1 VTRLVLPAILGG
13 LAFAGAPARQPSLAQ
28 PAAATMPFEELVRR
42 ADSARGSGRLDDAAA
57 LYREALKQRP
67 RWPDGWWY
75 LGTLA
80 YDSDQPRDCVAAF
93 RSLLALKPELH
104 AAWALRGLCAF
115 QLGEYAAA
123 RGHLAKALAA
133 GPLADESMGRV
144 VAYHLALLAIQ
155 AGAFEAAI
163 PPLAQLLQ
171 AQTHTPEL
179 ADACG
184 LVLLRRAQV
193 PKDVGADDRSFVR
206 SVGDAYCAH
215 LARRADEAQRLF
227 ADLLSRFPSE
237 RYLHYGY
244 GLSLAQAG
252 DAASLAQF
260 QREIELFPDDLLAR
274 VELAFGLVARGR
286 ASEALAPA
294 ERAVA
299 LAPRLFAAH
308 LVLGRALVETG
319 GVERGLSELE
329 LAAQLEPG
337 IVEIHWALA
346 NAYAGAGRDADA
358 ARERQTVRALE
369 ARRNGRESPA
379 PTPR

>member
-1 VTRLVLPAILGG
+1 VARLALPAILGG
-13 LAFAGAPARQPSLAQ
+13 LAFAGAVSPLPSSAQ
-28 PAAATMPFEELVRR
+28 PAAATSPFAELVRR
-42 ADSARGSGRLDDAAA
+42 ADAARSGGRLDDAAA

-67 RWPDGWWY
+67 SWPDGWWY

-80 YDSDQPRDCVAAF
+80 YDGDRPRECVAAF
-93 RSLLALKPELH
+93 RSLLALKPELR

-115 QLGEYAAA
+115 ELGEYEAA

-144 VAYHLALLAIQ
+144 VAYHVALLAIQ

-163 PPLAQLLQ
+163 QPLAQLLQ
-171 AQTHTPEL
+171 AQEATPEL

-193 PKDVGADDRSFVR
+193 PKKVSAGDRAYLR
-206 SVGDAYCAH
+206 SVGGAYCAH
-215 LARRADEAQRLF
+215 LARRAADAQRLF
-227 ADLLSRFPSE
+227 AELVARFPDE
-237 RYLHYGY
+237 RHLHYGY
-244 GLSLAQAG
+244 GLALAQAG
-252 DAASLAQF
+252 DALSLEQF

-274 VELAFGLVARGR
+274 VELAFGLLARGR
-286 ASEALAPA
+286 ASEALPPA

-308 LVLGRALVETG
+308 LALGRALVETG
-319 GVERGLSELE
+319 AVERGLGELE
-329 LAAQLEPG
+329 RAAQLEPG

-358 ARERQTVRALE
+358 ARERETVRALE
-369 ARRNGRESPA
+369 ARRSGRDTPA
-379 PTPR
+379 PSRP